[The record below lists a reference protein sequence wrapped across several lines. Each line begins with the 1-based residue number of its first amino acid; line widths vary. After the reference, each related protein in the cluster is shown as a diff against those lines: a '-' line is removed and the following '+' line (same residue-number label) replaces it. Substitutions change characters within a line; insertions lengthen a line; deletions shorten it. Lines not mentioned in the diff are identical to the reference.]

1 MGNLRIDFASIPR
14 DDSGV
19 KVDAAK
25 KTKSE
30 AELLDQATGQLLK
43 AVKQKM
49 LKKQGRLDYSKLRKD
64 GYSERF
70 LARLEEA

>member
-1 MGNLRIDFASIPR
+1 MGTLWDYTQ
-14 DDSGV
+14 V

-25 KTKSE
+25 KEKSE

-49 LKKQGRLDYSKLRKD
+49 RKKQGQVDYAKLRKD

-70 LARLEEA
+70 LARFEDV